1 MHDRDNLRRVSRRL
15 IRDAGAYL
23 KLAVKTAPQ
32 AFAQIL
38 AAAGSDW
45 KGLTSAQAA
54 ERLAARPVQHG
65 ARSRAA
71 QLVRVYLMQFRSPLV
86 LLLLGAAL
94 LSFAL
99 GDKTDASIVLSVL
112 LMSTFLGFWQE
123 HRAADAVAALLA
135 LVRTKSDVLRDGA
148 EARIDTDRVV
158 DGDVVILAAGDTI
171 PGDGL
176 LLEAKD
182 LYADESSLTGES
194 FPAEKRS
201 ASGSAE
207 ENERA
212 CRVYAGTHV
221 VSGTARA
228 LMLKTGAGTEW
239 GSLVDELRSQR
250 PETEFDKG
258 LRHFGQLLIQITLWL
273 VLAIFG
279 VNVFLERPFIE
290 SFLFALAL
298 AVGLT
303 PELLP
308 AIVAITLS
316 RGAQQMAREHVIVRR
331 LASIENFGSMTVLCS
346 DKTGTLTEGRVHVR
360 GAVDTRGQESA
371 AVLEYAVLNAT
382 FETGFPNPIDLALR
396 AVAGTDTA
404 SYEKID
410 EVPYDFIRK
419 RLSIVAKK
427 RGDEQA
433 TLVTKGAFANVIAV
447 CSTARIAD
455 AIRPIAAEESEL
467 RRRFEDYTRKGYRV
481 LALAT
486 RDVTGDPI
494 IDTDD
499 EREMTFEGFL
509 LFEDPPKPD
518 AARVVHDLQQLGVRF
533 TLVTGDNCLAA
544 ERLGRQ
550 MGLAHPR
557 ILTADKLKTM
567 SEAALVRRVRHV
579 DIFAEVEPHHKE
591 RILLA
596 LRRAGEVVGYMGD
609 GINDASALRAADVGI
624 SVDSAV
630 DVARDTADI
639 VLLRHGLEVLAR
651 GIHNG
656 RVTFANTLK
665 YIHITT
671 SANFGNMLS
680 MAGASLF
687 LPFLPLLPKQILLNN
702 FFSDLPALAIS
713 TDSVDAEQ
721 VARPRRWNMRET
733 RHFMV
738 VFGLISSV
746 FDFILFAALI
756 LLLKAPPEIFRTAW
770 FTESLLTEL
779 FIILVI
785 RTFRPFYRSGPS
797 RLLLV
802 AVIAVAA
809 AAFALPYSFLG
820 PLFDLQ
826 PMPPLCIML
835 IVVVTALYLAVNEAA
850 KHWFF
855 RTAKRR
861 AP

>member
-1 MHDRDNLRRVSRRL
+1 L
-15 IRDAGAYL
+15 
-23 KLAVKTAPQ
+23 KTATES
-32 AFAQIL
+32 FAQIL
-38 AAAGSDW
+38 AEAGSGW
-45 KGLTSAQAA
+45 NGLTAAQAA
-54 ERLAARPVQHG
+54 ERLAARPALHA
-65 ARSRAA
+65 ARSRVARLA
-71 QLVRVYLMQFRSPLV
+71 RVYLLQFRSPLV
-86 LLLLGAAL
+86 LLLLAAVL

-99 GDKTDASIVLSVL
+99 GDKTDATIVLCVL

-123 HRAADAVAALLA
+123 HRAADAVAELLA
-135 LVRTKSDVLRDGA
+135 LVRTKSDVLRDGV
-148 EARIDTDRVV
+148 ELRIDTDQVV
-158 DGDVVILAAGDTI
+158 DGDVVTLAAGDTV

-201 ASGSAE
+201 ASGTVDAT
-207 ENERA
+207 ERA

-228 LMLKTGAGTEW
+228 LMQMTGPGTEW
-239 GSLVDELRSQR
+239 GQLVGELGNER

-279 VNVFLERPFIE
+279 VNVFLDRPFIE

-308 AIVAITLS
+308 AIVAITLA

-346 DKTGTLTEGRVHVR
+346 DKTGTLTEGTVHVR
-360 GAVDTRGQESA
+360 GAVDARGQTSA
-371 AVLEYAVLNAT
+371 AVLESAVLNAT

-396 AVAGTDTA
+396 ATGGIDTA
-404 SYEKID
+404 GYEKID

-427 RGDEQA
+427 RGDSHA
-433 TLVTKGAFANVIAV
+433 VLITKGAFANMISV
-447 CSTARIAD
+447 CTHVRLAEG
-455 AIRPIAAEESEL
+455 IRPMTGEESNL
-467 RRRFEDYTRKGYRV
+467 QRLFEDYSRDGCRV

-494 IDTDD
+494 INTDD
-499 EREMTFEGFL
+499 ERDMIFEGFL

-518 AARVVHDLQQLGVRF
+518 AARVVQELKQLGVQF
-533 TLVTGDNCLAA
+533 TLVTGDNRLSA

-550 MGLAHPR
+550 MGMAHPQ
-557 ILTADKLKTM
+557 ILTADQLKTM

-579 DIFAEVEPHHKE
+579 HIFAEVEPHHKE

-609 GINDASALRAADVGI
+609 GINDASALRAADIGI
-624 SVDSAV
+624 TVDSAV

-639 VLLRHGLEVLAR
+639 VLLQRDLAVLAR
-651 GIHNG
+651 GIRNG
-656 RVTFANTLK
+656 RVTFSNTLK

-702 FFSDLPALAIS
+702 FFSDLPSLAIS
-713 TDSVDAEQ
+713 TDTVDPEQ

-733 RHFMV
+733 RHFMI

-746 FDFILFAALI
+746 FDFVLFGSLI
-756 LLLKAPPEIFRTAW
+756 LLLKATPETFRTAW

-785 RTFRPFYRSGPS
+785 RTYRPFYRSGPS
-797 RLLLV
+797 RLLLI

-809 AAFALPYSFLG
+809 AAFAIPYTFLG

-826 PMPPLCIML
+826 PMPPLCLAL
-835 IVVVTALYLAVNEAA
+835 IVVVTVLYLAANEWA
-850 KHWFF
+850 KHRFF
-855 RTAKRR
+855 RKAHKS

>member
-1 MHDRDNLRRVSRRL
+1 M
-15 IRDAGAYL
+15 A
-23 KLAVKTAPQ
+23 
-32 AFAQIL
+32 
-38 AAAGSDW
+38 
-45 KGLTSAQAA
+45 
-54 ERLAARPVQHG
+54 
-65 ARSRAA
+65 
-71 QLVRVYLMQFRSPLV
+71 
-86 LLLLGAAL
+86 AAL

-99 GDKTDASIVLSVL
+99 GDKTDASIVLCVL

-123 HRAADAVAALLA
+123 HRAADAVAGLLA

-148 EARIDTDRVV
+148 EVRIDTDCVV
-158 DGDVVILAAGDTI
+158 DGDVVILAAGDTVA
-171 PGDGL
+171 GDGL
-176 LLEAKD
+176 LLHAKD

-201 ASGSAE
+201 ASGPADA
-207 ENERA
+207 NERA

-228 LMLKTGAGTEW
+228 LMQKTGPGTEW
-239 GSLVDELRSQR
+239 ALLVGELGNQR

-308 AIVAITLS
+308 AVVAITLS

-346 DKTGTLTEGRVHVR
+346 DKTGTITEGTVHVR
-360 GAVDTRGQESA
+360 GAVDARGQTSA
-371 AVLEYAVLNAT
+371 AVLESAVLNAT
-382 FETGFPNPIDLALR
+382 FETGFPNPIDLTLR
-396 AVAGTDTA
+396 ATDGIDTA
-404 SYEKID
+404 GYEKID

-427 RGDEQA
+427 RGDSRA
-433 TLVTKGAFANVIAV
+433 VLITKGAFANMMSV
-447 CSTARIAD
+447 CTHVRLAEG
-455 AIRPIAAEESEL
+455 IRPMAGEENNL
-467 RRRFEDYTRKGYRV
+467 QRLFEDYSRDGCRV

-494 IDTDD
+494 INTDD
-499 EREMTFEGFL
+499 ERDMIFEGFL

-518 AARVVHDLQQLGVRF
+518 AARVVQELKQLGVQF
-533 TLVTGDNCLAA
+533 TLVTGDNRLAA

-550 MGLAHPR
+550 MGLARPQ

-579 DIFAEVEPHHKE
+579 HIFAEVEPHHKE

-639 VLLRHGLEVLAR
+639 VLLQRDLAVLAR
-651 GIHNG
+651 GIRNG
-656 RVTFANTLK
+656 RVTFSNTLK

-713 TDSVDAEQ
+713 TDTVDPEQ

-746 FDFILFAALI
+746 FDFVLFGSLI
-756 LLLKAPPEIFRTAW
+756 LLLNATPETFRTAW

-785 RTFRPFYRSGPS
+785 RTYRPFYRSGPS

-809 AAFALPYSFLG
+809 AAFAIPYTFLG
-820 PLFDLQ
+820 PLFELQ
-826 PMPPLCIML
+826 PMPLPCLAL
-835 IVVVTALYLAVNEAA
+835 IVVVTVLYLAANEAA

-855 RTAKRR
+855 RKAHRS

>member
-1 MHDRDNLRRVSRRL
+1 MH
-15 IRDAGAYL
+15 
-23 KLAVKTAPQ
+23 
-32 AFAQIL
+32 
-38 AAAGSDW
+38 
-45 KGLTSAQAA
+45 
-54 ERLAARPVQHG
+54 
-65 ARSRAA
+65 
-71 QLVRVYLMQFRSPLV
+71 VYLQQFQSPLV
-86 LLLLGAAL
+86 LLLLAAAL

-99 GDKTDASIVLSVL
+99 GDKTDATIVLCVL

-123 HRAADAVAALLA
+123 HRAADAVAELLA
-135 LVRTKSDVLRDGA
+135 LVRTKSDVLRDGD
-148 EARIDTDRVV
+148 ELRIDTDSVV
-158 DGDVVILAAGDTI
+158 DGDVVILAAGDTV
-171 PGDGL
+171 PGDGV

-201 ASGSAE
+201 ASGTVDAT
-207 ENERA
+207 ERA

-228 LMLKTGAGTEW
+228 LMQKTGPGSEW
-239 GSLVDELRSQR
+239 GQLVGELGNQR

-279 VNVFLERPFIE
+279 VNVFLDRPFIE

-308 AIVAITLS
+308 AIVAITLA

-346 DKTGTLTEGRVHVR
+346 DKTGTLTEGIVHVR
-360 GAVDTRGQESA
+360 GALDARGQTSA
-371 AVLEYAVLNAT
+371 AVLESAVLNAT

-396 AVAGTDTA
+396 ATGGIDTA
-404 SYEKID
+404 GYEKID

-427 RGDEQA
+427 RGNSRA
-433 TLVTKGAFANVIAV
+433 VLITKGAFANMMSV
-447 CSTARIAD
+447 CTQVRLPDGIH
-455 AIRPIAAEESEL
+455 PMAEEENHL
-467 RRRFEDYTRKGYRV
+467 QRLFEDYSRDGCRV

-494 IDTDD
+494 INTDD
-499 EREMTFEGFL
+499 ERDMLFEGFL

-518 AARVVHDLQQLGVRF
+518 AARVVQELRHLGVQF
-533 TLVTGDNCLAA
+533 TLVTGDNRLSA

-550 MGLAHPR
+550 MGLAHPQ
-557 ILTADKLKTM
+557 ILTADQLKTM
-567 SEAALVRRVRHV
+567 SEGALVRRVRRVH
-579 DIFAEVEPHHKE
+579 IFAEVEPHHKE

-639 VLLRHGLEVLAR
+639 VLLRRGLDVLAR
-651 GIHNG
+651 GIRNG

-702 FFSDLPALAIS
+702 FFSDLPSLAIS
-713 TDSVDAEQ
+713 TDSVDPEQ

-733 RHFMV
+733 RHFMF

-746 FDFILFAALI
+746 FDFVLFGALI
-756 LLLKAPPEIFRTAW
+756 LLLKATPETFRTAW

-785 RTFRPFYRSGPS
+785 RTYRPFYRSGPS

-802 AVIAVAA
+802 AVVAVAA
-809 AAFALPYSFLG
+809 AAFAIPYTFLG
-820 PLFDLQ
+820 RLFDLQ
-826 PMPPLCIML
+826 PMPPLCLAL
-835 IVVVTALYLAVNEAA
+835 IVVVTVLYLAVNEAA

-855 RTAKRR
+855 RKAHRN